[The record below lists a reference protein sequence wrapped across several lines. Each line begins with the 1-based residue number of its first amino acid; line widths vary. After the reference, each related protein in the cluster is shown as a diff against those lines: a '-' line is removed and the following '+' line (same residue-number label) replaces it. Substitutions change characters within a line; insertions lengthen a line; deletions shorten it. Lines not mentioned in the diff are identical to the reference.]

1 MKKPAILEFNGK
13 QYTFLFN
20 NRSLAMLERS
30 IGRSILS
37 ILSGTGQHIMQA
49 MTIDVTVAGIKY
61 GLQELGD
68 KDPYDVIDEICDAG
82 KLLDDINGAIM
93 EAWFN
98 TGIFIKWAGAKET
111 EAVPSKKKASK

>member
-1 MKKPAILEFNGK
+1 MKKPVILEVNGK
-13 QYTFLFN
+13 KYTFLFT
-20 NRSLAMLERS
+20 NRSLAMVERS

-37 ILSGTGQHIMQA
+37 ILNGNQFSIIRD
-49 MTIDVTVAGIKY
+49 MTIEVTVAGIKY

-111 EAVPSKKKASK
+111 EAVPSKKKESK

>member
-1 MKKPAILEFNGK
+1 MKKPAILEVNGK
-13 QYTFLFN
+13 QYTFQFD

-37 ILSGTGQHIMQA
+37 ILSGSRQHIVQTL
-49 MTIDVTVAGIKY
+49 TIEVTAAGIKY

-82 KLLDDINGAIM
+82 KLLDDINGTIM

-98 TGIFIKWAGAKET
+98 TGIFIKWAGAKEAA
-111 EAVPSKKKASK
+111 AVPSKKKASK

>member
-1 MKKPAILEFNGK
+1 MKKPAILEVNGK

-111 EAVPSKKKASK
+111 EEVPSKKKASK